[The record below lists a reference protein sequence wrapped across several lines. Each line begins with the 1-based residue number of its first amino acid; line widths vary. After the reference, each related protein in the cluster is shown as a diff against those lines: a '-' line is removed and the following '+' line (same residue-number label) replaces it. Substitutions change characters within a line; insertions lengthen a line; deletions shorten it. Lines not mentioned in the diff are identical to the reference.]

1 MLRAQMCRVLLLRY
15 WVVWPVMISTMVTH
29 ASTSPLQV
37 LMLMMRVHHDHC
49 SVTLASRGAAI
60 VILPASAPV
69 QNLTVWCFSTLVNF
83 AARGLLLLLRSTF
96 VARFV
101 ALESARC
108 EMISCRLVVAAREHG
123 LVDRLLR

>member
-1 MLRAQMCRVLLLRY
+1 MCRVLLLRY

-29 ASTSPLQV
+29 ASTSSLQV

-83 AARGLLLLLRSTF
+83 ASRGLLLLRSTF

-101 ALESARC
+101 ALKSARC
-108 EMISCRLVVAAREHG
+108 EMIRCRLVVAAREHG